1 MATIVAIVGS
11 PRRNGN
17 TSYLT
22 DQALAAAGTMGVTT
36 EKIVLSDYQI
46 SPCQAHSGCRE
57 LTTCRQDDDMRS
69 IATRV
74 YAADGLILASPVYY
88 YNVSAQMKI
97 FIDRN
102 FFFFRHKQKMQ
113 ARAVGII
120 VVAGGR
126 GIEDTADALMRY
138 ITVATNIPAGQVMQ
152 VHGLAGAE
160 GAIKD
165 DTAVVEQARLLG
177 RNLAAAVSA
186 EGS

>member
-1 MATIVAIVGS
+1 
-11 PRRNGN
+11 
-17 TSYLT
+17 
-22 DQALAAAGTMGVTT
+22 MGVTT
-36 EKIVLSDYQI
+36 EKIVLSDYQLY
-46 SPCQAHSGCRE
+46 PCQAHNDCRD
-57 LTTCRQDDDMRS
+57 LTACRQDDDTRS
-69 IATRV
+69 IATKV
-74 YAADGLILASPVYY
+74 FAADGLILASPVYY

-102 FFFFRHKQKMQ
+102 LFFFRHKQKMQ

-120 VVAGGR
+120 VVAGAR
-126 GIEDTADALMRY
+126 GTEDTAGALIRY
-138 ITVATNIPAGQVMQ
+138 ITVATSIPTDQIIQ

-186 EGS
+186 DVS